1 MIPNKYTLLE
11 QYLRDLPINQQE
23 VTMSFEQIER
33 ILNDSLPA
41 SSLQD
46 LSWWGNQRKG
56 MFVDSIPWMDAGWMV
71 DTIDLVKKQ
80 VKFVRQ

>member
-1 MIPNKYTLLE
+1 MTPNKYTLLE
-11 QYLRDLPINQQE
+11 QYLRDLPLNQQE
-23 VTMSFEQIER
+23 ETMSFEQIER
-33 ILNDSLPA
+33 ILNDALPE

-71 DTIDLVKKQ
+71 DTVDLTRKQ

>member
-1 MIPNKYTLLE
+1 MTPNKYTLLE
-11 QYLRDLPINQQE
+11 QYLRDLPLNQQE
-23 VTMSFEQIER
+23 ETMSFEQIER
-33 ILNDSLPA
+33 ILDDSLPE

-71 DTIDLVKKQ
+71 DTVDLTRKQ